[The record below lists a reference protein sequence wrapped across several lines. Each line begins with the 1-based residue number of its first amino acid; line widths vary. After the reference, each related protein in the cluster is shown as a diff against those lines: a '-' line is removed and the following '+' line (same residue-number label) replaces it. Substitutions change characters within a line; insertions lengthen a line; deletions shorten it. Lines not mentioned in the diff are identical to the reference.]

1 MVVGE
6 ETSEDE
12 ISTGQSLHQ
21 KSTTDPETLFIM
33 ESIIQRLKP
42 RDSHHVRDMITQRG
56 WISGALFMTSL
67 LFWWIAVENSQS
79 GTQDLEIPNSLIGS
93 VDFQQLSVIVPTL
106 IFMATLVMVIGRE
119 KGQAYLSQAG
129 GLLVVLAL
137 FYIFE
142 PLILHLSEIGTESS
156 VFASG
161 RLLCLAIMIHF
172 ASRFMFDAMLLQ
184 WVRASML
191 SMEIDVFPNS
201 DYNSEHFTN
210 QLDDETPLM

>member
-1 MVVGE
+1 MGDDRLE
-6 ETSEDE
+6 GE
-12 ISTGQSLHQ
+12 ISTSSQVHQ
-21 KSTTDPETLFIM
+21 KSSTDPETLFIM

-56 WISGALFMTSL
+56 WISGALFMTSV
-67 LFWWIAVENSQS
+67 LFWWITVENSQRGIEDS
-79 GTQDLEIPNSLIGS
+79 GMPNSLIGS
-93 VDFQQLSVIVPTL
+93 LDFQQLSIVVPAL
-106 IFMATLVMVIGRE
+106 ILLATLVMVIGRE

-142 PLILHLSEIGTESS
+142 PLILHLPEIGIESS
-156 VFASG
+156 IFASG
-161 RLLCLAIMIHF
+161 RLLSLAIMIHF

-191 SMEIDVFPNS
+191 SMDIDVFPNS
-201 DYNSEHFTN
+201 EFTDEHYSN
-210 QLDDETPLM
+210 HSDEEIPLM

>member
-1 MVVGE
+1 MVIGE
-6 ETSEDE
+6 DRLEQE
-12 ISTGQSLHQ
+12 ISSSQQVHQ
-21 KSTTDPETLFIM
+21 KSTADPETLFIM

-56 WISGALFMTSL
+56 WISGALFMTSV
-67 LFWWIAVENSQS
+67 LFWWIAVENSQR
-79 GTQDLEIPNSLIGS
+79 GIQDSEIPNSLIGS
-93 VDFQQLSVIVPTL
+93 VDFLQLSIIVPSL
-106 IFMATLVMVIGRE
+106 IFLATLVMVIGRE

-129 GLLVVLAL
+129 GLLVVLSL

-142 PLILHLSEIGTESS
+142 PLILHLSEIGAESAIL
-156 VFASG
+156 ASG
-161 RLLCLAIMIHF
+161 RLLSLAIMIHF

-201 DYNSEHFTN
+201 EHNSEHFAN
-210 QLDDETPLM
+210 QIDEEIPLM